1 LEKDLNGTGIENFAQ
16 FVSLA
21 KGSVGEIRAQLIY
34 ALDFGYLN
42 PGAYSDLDQLGKTPL
57 HAWVD

>member
-1 LEKDLNGTGIENFAQ
+1 MSVLWMISPNQ
-16 FVSLA
+16 FVSIA

-42 PGAYSDLDQLGKTPL
+42 SESFAHLDQLGKTATKCL
-57 HAWVD
+57 